1 MAERLIDSLTSA
13 IVEIDNKGNILLRNS
28 RFEASFGKISNIFE
42 IINKSFWNIL
52 MDAIKKHYPL
62 AFYDKRHR
70 RILQNSREY
79 YSLFLS
85 PTKKGTFVVEFHR
98 RNLENIKDELVE
110 ESHEKGNIIRKI
122 ELEFLTILN
131 RFLITRGACFGL
143 AWETG
148 KKLFEAGVLSGF
160 KLTGNDG
167 SNEENK
173 YLGSLKEPIVKNKIE
188 SCFESMVLEYSLSEE
203 TEISFKL
210 LADFWI
216 KLINLYASIYKP
228 TVRAT
233 GNISGESAQKRSE
246 FIKELTLRIRNYVED
261 AVGAIT
267 RFRREFF
274 RSFDDKNLKEQFD
287 ELQKR
292 LNILWDI
299 LVIFDEALSNTV
311 LDKETDLLNLI
322 KDIIKAFRTKIPP
335 TIKIELSPDNW
346 NPHIIKGDK
355 VKLEILFST
364 LLEYALDNL
373 KEKDIP
379 SGEISFTLS
388 SGESEYLVVIKDTG
402 KKMHRE
408 KIENILKV
416 PKSIEEGY
424 QSFMLQ
430 AIILQQNIKFS
441 IEAEEKGNSFILI
454 FPKNSSSLK

>member
-52 MDAIKKHYPL
+52 MDAIKKRYPL

-131 RFLITRGACFGL
+131 RFLITRGDCFGL

-148 KKLFEAGVLSGF
+148 KKLFESGVLSGF
-160 KLTGNDG
+160 KLTRNDT
-167 SNEENK
+167 SNGENK
-173 YLGSLKEPIVKNKIE
+173 YLGSLKEPIVKNETE
-188 SCFESMVLEYSLSEE
+188 SCFESMVLEYSLREE

-228 TVRAT
+228 TVQAT
-233 GNISGESAQKRSE
+233 GNIPGESTQKKSE

-261 AVGAIT
+261 SVGAIT
-267 RFRREFF
+267 RFRKEFF
-274 RSFDDKNLKEQFD
+274 RSFGDKNLKEQFD

-292 LNILWDI
+292 LNTLWDI
-299 LVIFDEALSNTV
+299 LVVFDEALSKTV
-311 LDKETDLLNLI
+311 LDKEIDLLNLI
-322 KDIIKAFRTKIPP
+322 KDIIKAFRTKIPS

-346 NPHIIKGDK
+346 NPHIIKGDN

-373 KEKDIP
+373 KEKGVP